1 MKVVFFGTQPYDRES
16 FDTINNNGAYGFDIV
31 YHHSHLTPDNA
42 VLARGAEAVCIF
54 VNDTADAVAIRR
66 LADEGVRLIALR
78 CAGFNNVDLKAAAAC
93 GIGVV
98 RVPAYSPHAVA
109 EHAVALLLAL
119 DRKVHRAYWR
129 TRDGNFSLHGLL
141 GFDLY
146 GKTAGVVGTGRIARA
161 LIGILKGF
169 GMEVLAYDIR
179 PDEEYARTAG
189 ITYVTLDELYRR
201 SDVISLH
208 CPLTEQTRYMINAD
222 SIARMKPGVVLLN
235 TGRGQLIHT
244 EALIEGLKQR
254 RIGAAGLDVYE
265 EEAAYFYEDTSDR
278 IMSDDVETA
287 ELDSAEFDRVININL
302 RSMFLCMK
310 YELRQMLRQGG
321 EGYAIVNCSSIG
333 GLIGLP
339 GRVAYHASKH
349 AVLGMTKCAAL
360 EYAARGIRIN
370 AICPAT
376 IETPMV
382 EKMLATGAIREVAE
396 PIGRFGHPEEVASTV
411 LWLCSPAA
419 SFIVGQGIAVDGG
432 YTVK

>member
-1 MKVVFFGTQPYDRES
+1 MKMELGMTGKVVLVA
-16 FDTINNNGAYGFDIV
+16 GATSGIGKATAILFARSGASV
-31 YHHSHLTPDNA
+31 
-42 VLARGAEAVCIF
+42 VLAG
-54 VNDTADAVAIRR
+54 RR
-66 LADEGVRLIALR
+66 EKLLREITGELTGEG
-78 CAGFNNVDLKAAAAC
+78 LKAAWTVC
-93 GIGVV
+93 DV
-98 RVPAYSPHAVA
+98 
-109 EHAVALLLAL
+109 
-119 DRKVHRAYWR
+119 
-129 TRDGNFSLHGLL
+129 T
-141 GFDLY
+141 
-146 GKTAGVVGTGRIARA
+146 
-161 LIGILKGF
+161 
-169 GMEVLAYDIR
+169 
-179 PDEEYARTAG
+179 DEEQVKAMIDCAYNNAG
-189 ITYVTLDELYRR
+189 
-201 SDVISLH
+201 
-208 CPLTEQTRYMINAD
+208 
-222 SIARMKPGVVLLN
+222 
-235 TGRGQLIHT
+235 
-244 EALIEGLKQR
+244 
-254 RIGAAGLDVYE
+254 
-265 EEAAYFYEDTSDR
+265 